1 MALQIGIVGLPN
13 VGKSTLFQALT
24 RTAVPA
30 ENYPFCTID
39 PNVGVVGVPD
49 DRIARLAAVVHT
61 TKLVPTTIEFVDI
74 AGLVAGA
81 HKGEGLG
88 NQFLAHIRE
97 VDAIAEV
104 VRVFANPDVIHV
116 AGKPNPADDMETIH
130 TELMMADLQSLE
142 KTTGTYEKK
151 ARGQDPTAQLAM
163 GAITKLRDALA
174 AGRMART
181 VELTDDEQVVARS
194 LNLLTMKPFLFVAN
208 ADEGQTVADL
218 PPALQQQQPVVIC
231 AKIEAE
237 LTQLSE
243 ADAAEMM
250 AGLGMKE
257 TGLTQLVRRGY
268 EVLNLITY
276 FTAGE
281 KEARAW
287 TVHLGATAPE
297 AAGVIHSDF
306 QEKFIRAE
314 VVSTEDFLTHGGW
327 VGAKAKGK
335 ARIEGKDYVVQDG
348 DVMLFHHAA

>member
-24 RTAVPA
+24 RMAVPA

-39 PNVGVVGVPD
+39 PNVGVVAVPD
-49 DRIARLAAVVHT
+49 ERIARLAEVVHT

-104 VRVFANPDVIHV
+104 VRVFADPDVIHV
-116 AGKPNPADDMETIH
+116 AGAPNPTDDMETIH
-130 TELMMADLQSLE
+130 LELMMADLQSLE
-142 KTTGTYEKK
+142 KTAVTHEKK
-151 ARGQDPTAQLAM
+151 ARGQDPAALVAVA
-163 GAITKLRDALA
+163 AIQKLRDALA
-174 AGRMART
+174 AGRMASA

-208 ADEGQTVADL
+208 ADESQTVVDL
-218 PPALQQQQPVVIC
+218 PEALQQQQPVVIC

-237 LTQLSE
+237 LTQLSPE
-243 ADAAEMM
+243 DAAEMM
-250 AGLGMKE
+250 SGLGMVE
-257 TGLTQLVRRGY
+257 TGLVQLVRRGY

-287 TVHLGATAPE
+287 TVRRGATAPE

-314 VVSTEDFLTHGGW
+314 VVSTEDFLACEGW
-327 VGAKAKGK
+327 VGARAKGK

>member
-39 PNVGVVGVPD
+39 PNVGVVAVPD
-49 DRIARLAAVVHT
+49 ERIARLAEVVHT

-116 AGKPNPADDMETIH
+116 AGVPNPTDDMETIH
-130 TELMMADLQSLE
+130 LELMMADLQSLE
-142 KTTGTYEKK
+142 KTAVTHEKK
-151 ARGQDPTAQLAM
+151 ARGQDPVALVAVA
-163 GAITKLRDALA
+163 AIQKLRDALA
-174 AGRMART
+174 AGRMASA

-218 PPALQQQQPVVIC
+218 PVALQQQHPVVIC

-237 LTQLSE
+237 LTQLSPE
-243 ADAAEMM
+243 DAAEMM
-250 AGLGMKE
+250 SGLGMKE
-257 TGLTQLVRRGY
+257 TGLVQLVRRGY
-268 EVLNLITY
+268 EVLDLITY

-287 TVHLGATAPE
+287 TVRRGATAPE

-314 VVSTEDFLTHGGW
+314 VVSTEDFLACEGW